1 MMMKHHIGETARQGV
16 LKELTIRVQKQVFD
30 VITPW
35 QVSKPGSLCLLADSF
50 CRNHQSLVDSDVG
63 AMIEQIVSYFDPSQ
77 LAASSHLD
85 DQQGALKSSSGATTS
100 IVLSPRV
107 VVSLIKTLLPPGP
120 PSPDSADLTYGERVS
135 TASSIAASST
145 LTLGST
151 GSGSAVPSSLAP
163 SISGTSMTSTTMLS
177 DVLVESRF
185 GHDPHDPTKFETTNA
200 CRQAGSSVPDISD
213 GLRGS
218 SIEACQSLCAILDSQ
233 RENPSNTISSNWA
246 LFGISEDNFHLS
258 LTPFI
263 GKELGQISSS
273 DFGRNPNSS
282 RGPNFERLGNAVADA
297 ISTTDVWAECF
308 VHEEFQ
314 KARDHDVLS
323 SLLHSAMAQCES
335 RFDYS
340 GAHLWWQN
348 IQFLNELCW
357 PGEPENALDNLI
369 NGIVERKTTTIQRYT
384 SGIELLGHKLHY
396 FEMLAANQKQQL
408 RALRNSSRALRDKLW
423 YTSDVKNS
431 AIYEETLNVTH
442 ALRAMADAKRTSTAQ
457 SATSSWAK
465 QRLRTTSMHDR
476 ASAAP
481 ILEALASPREYG
493 GHSKLA
499 DNQVEITTRWMTR
512 SSVENF
518 CKGEELVHRFCYE
531 IQRCVNKLAGADV
544 VDSPVLWSSDLF
556 RFEKALFNA
565 RHSNFATIHEGGQNW
580 DSRLKPSNFANNT
593 ATPTPSLTPS
603 VPRNPADK
611 PPKSIAGFWQSAKPT
626 SHMME
631 TIPYFKQA
639 QNNTVKSP
647 VQTTFISSQIPH
659 RLMTQPGP
667 VAPHRDS
674 QSGIAKPAT
683 SKSHKDFTSHIKR
696 TVTALLLSDLGHI
709 LWNGGTETDNWISA
723 NSIPPDEHESQS
735 LPQEVSLEISHSLS
749 MGSNSALSDALSDST
764 ITVHGKSAADDSPSA
779 AHPNGSQHAEPSA
792 QKSEE
797 KPQGC
802 FPFLKSFERILSR
815 FSSSLDPFGKLES
828 LAELCSLVNI
838 QIDNSS
844 RSQNLRHSAGSSEV
858 HSTNAHSSWGRNIPR
873 TQATSLEE
881 IMANCT
887 ERRAGTLRY
896 IVPKATSRENSGQ
909 IFKPP
914 DTDATVNALLNI
926 FRNDKLRPQTLYR
939 DLQFIAAFVPSEILD
954 QSATGK
960 AFWDVGLAALAYKED
975 CCEAMI
981 RRANQIT
988 NYHVSANKDT
998 SSFMNAYSP
1007 NLVNTSLG
1015 DAAQL
1020 WVTIAKEGSPV
1031 ACRELGLFYLTH
1043 PELLPRVTHPF
1054 SKSKDVFRSVTS
1066 SDRTSIDTGGLD
1078 PLTFAVVFHWMELA
1092 ANGGDKDARDFIR
1105 GNGEL
1110 STARS

>member
-1 MMMKHHIGETARQGV
+1 MMKHHIGETARQGV
-16 LKELTIRVQKQVFD
+16 LKELTVRVQKQVFD

-35 QVSKPGSLCLLADSF
+35 QVSKPKSLCLLANLF
-50 CRNHQSLVDSDVG
+50 RRNHHSLVDSDVG
-63 AMIEQIVSYFDPSQ
+63 ATIERIVSYFDPSQ
-77 LAASSHLD
+77 LAASSRPD
-85 DQQGALKSSSGATTS
+85 GPQGALKGSSATTS
-100 IVLSPRV
+100 SIALSPRI
-107 VVSLIKTLLPPGP
+107 VVSLIKALLPPGP
-120 PSPDSADLTYGERVS
+120 PSPDSADITFGESTS

-145 LTLGST
+145 LTSGST
-151 GSGSAVPSSLAP
+151 DFGSAVPSSLAP
-163 SISGTSMTSTTMLS
+163 SISGTSMTSNTMLS
-177 DVLVESRF
+177 DVPVEPRF
-185 GHDPHDPTKFETTNA
+185 GYDPTNFETNQA
-200 CRQAGSSVPDISD
+200 CREAGPSVDDVSD

-218 SIEACQSLCAILDSQ
+218 SIEVCQSLCAILDSQ
-233 RENPSNTISSNWA
+233 RESLSNTTSNNWA
-246 LFGISEDNFHLS
+246 LFGISEDNSHLS
-258 LTPFI
+258 LTPFTNR
-263 GKELGQISSS
+263 ELGLENSS
-273 DFGRNPNSS
+273 DS
-282 RGPNFERLGNAVADA
+282 GPNLDTSSDLNLERLGDAVVDA
-297 ISTTDVWAECF
+297 VSTTEFRADF
-308 VHEEFQ
+308 VALEEIP
-314 KARDHDVLS
+314 RTRNYDVLS
-323 SLLHSAMAQCES
+323 SLLHTAMADCES

-340 GAHLWWQN
+340 GAHHWWQN
-348 IQFLNELCW
+348 IQSLNELCW
-357 PGEPENALDNLI
+357 PGDPENALDNLI
-369 NGIVERKTTTIQRYT
+369 NGLVERKAAAIQRYA

-396 FEMLAANQKQQL
+396 LELLAANQKQQL
-408 RALRNSSRALRDKLW
+408 RALRNSRRALRDKLW
-423 YTSDVKNS
+423 YTSDVKHS

-465 QRLRTTSMHDR
+465 QRLRTSSLHDR
-476 ASAAP
+476 SSVVSV
-481 ILEALASPREYG
+481 LEALASSKEYG
-493 GHSKLA
+493 GHTKMA
-499 DNQVEITTRWMTR
+499 DNQVEITTRWMTK

-531 IQRCVNKLAGADV
+531 IQRCVNKLTGMDV

-556 RFEKALFNA
+556 KSERAVFNA
-565 RHSNFATIHEGGQNW
+565 RHSNSSTTHEAVQNW
-580 DSRLKPSNFANNT
+580 DSRPKIPNIANNT
-593 ATPTPSLTPS
+593 ATPTPSTMPFVS
-603 VPRNPADK
+603 RNPADR
-611 PPKSIAGFWQSAKPT
+611 PPKSITGFWQSAKPT

-639 QNNTVKSP
+639 QNNTVKGP
-647 VQTTFISSQIPH
+647 LQTTFMSSQIPH
-659 RLMTQPGP
+659 RLMTQQSP

-674 QSGIAKPAT
+674 QSAVAKPAT
-683 SKSHKDFTSHIKR
+683 SKAHRDFTSHIKR
-696 TVTALLLSDLGHI
+696 TVTALLLSDFGHI
-709 LWNGGTETDNWISA
+709 LWNGGSETDNWINA
-723 NSIPPDEHESQS
+723 NSTLPDEPESQS
-735 LPQEVSLEISHSLS
+735 LPQDVTQEISQSLS

-764 ITVHGKSAADDSPSA
+764 ITVHGKPVAEDSSSATHA
-779 AHPNGSQHAEPSA
+779 NGSHR
-792 QKSEE
+792 KSEE
-797 KPQGC
+797 KPQGGH
-802 FPFLKSFERILSR
+802 FPFQMSFESIFSK

-838 QIDNSS
+838 QIEDSS
-844 RSQNLRHSAGSSEV
+844 RSQNLRHPAGSSGEV
-858 HSTNAHSSWGRNIPR
+858 HSTNAHSSLGRNIPR

-896 IVPKATSRENSGQ
+896 IVPKAASRASPEQ
-909 IFKPP
+909 MFKPP
-914 DTDATVNALLNI
+914 DTDATVNALLDI
-926 FRNDKLRPQTLYR
+926 FRNDKLRPRTLYR

-1007 NLVNTSLG
+1007 DLVNTSLG

-1043 PELLPRVTHPF
+1043 PELLPRVTLPF
-1054 SKSKDVFRSVTS
+1054 SKSKDIFRSVTS

>member
-1 MMMKHHIGETARQGV
+1 
-16 LKELTIRVQKQVFD
+16 
-30 VITPW
+30 
-35 QVSKPGSLCLLADSF
+35 
-50 CRNHQSLVDSDVG
+50 
-63 AMIEQIVSYFDPSQ
+63 MIEKVVSYFDPSQ
-77 LAASSHLD
+77 PAAPSYPNVRQD
-85 DQQGALKSSSGATTS
+85 ALKGSQAATTS
-100 IVLSPRV
+100 IVLSARV
-107 VVSLIKTLLPPGP
+107 VVSLIKALLPPGP
-120 PSPDSADLTYGERVS
+120 PSPDSTDLTYGES
-135 TASSIAASST
+135 TSTTSSIAASST
-145 LTLGST
+145 LTSGST
-151 GSGSAVPSSLAP
+151 GFGSAVPSSLAP

-200 CRQAGSSVPDISD
+200 CGEAGSSVHDVSD

-218 SIEACQSLCAILDSQ
+218 SIEVCQSLCAMLDSQ
-233 RENPSNTISSNWA
+233 REYSSNTISHTWA

-263 GKELGQISSS
+263 CKELGLGNQSH
-273 DFGRNPNSS
+273 G
-282 RGPNFERLGNAVADA
+282 GPNPDTLSDLNLERLGNAVADA
-297 ISTTDVWAECF
+297 ISITESWTDSS
-308 VHEEFQ
+308 VHGEIP
-314 KARDHDVLS
+314 KTRNYDILNC
-323 SLLHSAMAQCES
+323 LLHAAMTQCES

-348 IQFLNELCW
+348 IQLLNELWW
-357 PGEPENALDNLI
+357 PGDPENALDKLI
-369 NGIVERKTTTIQRYT
+369 NGIVERKAAAIQKYTT
-384 SGIELLGHKLHY
+384 GIELLGHKLHY
-396 FEMLAANQKQQL
+396 LEILAANQQQQL
-408 RALRNSSRALRDKLW
+408 RTLRNSRRALRDKLW

-431 AIYEETLNVTH
+431 AVYEETLNVTH

-457 SATSSWAK
+457 PATSSWAK
-465 QRLRTTSMHDR
+465 QRLRTSSLHDR
-476 ASAAP
+476 SSAAP
-481 ILEALASPREYG
+481 VLEALASPKEYG

-499 DNQVEITTRWMTR
+499 DNQIELITRWMTK

-531 IQRCVNKLAGADV
+531 IQRCVNKLIGVDV
-544 VDSPVLWSSDLF
+544 VDSPVLWSSDLYK
-556 RFEKALFNA
+556 FEKAVFNT
-565 RHSNFATIHEGGQNW
+565 RHSTFSTINEANQIW
-580 DSRLKPSNFANNT
+580 DNRLKNPNIANNA
-593 ATPTPSLTPS
+593 ATPTPSSMPFVS
-603 VPRNPADK
+603 RNLADK
-611 PPKSIAGFWQSAKPT
+611 PPKSISGFWQSAKPT

-631 TIPYFKQA
+631 SIPYFKQA
-639 QNNTVKSP
+639 HNNTVKSP
-647 VQTTFISSQIPH
+647 LQATFNPSQIPH
-659 RLMTQPGP
+659 RLMTQQSP
-667 VAPHRDS
+667 VAPHRES
-674 QSGIAKPAT
+674 QSGTVKTAT
-683 SKSHKDFTSHIKR
+683 SKAHRDFTSHIKR
-696 TVTALLLSDLGHI
+696 TVTALLLSDFGHV
-709 LWNGGTETDNWISA
+709 LCNGGTETDNWISA
-723 NSIPPDEHESQS
+723 NNIVSDEPENQA
-735 LPQEVSLEISHSLS
+735 LPQEVNLEISQSLRL
-749 MGSNSALSDALSDST
+749 GSNSALSDALSDST
-764 ITVHGKSAADDSPSA
+764 ITVHGKSVSEDSSPA
-779 AHPNGSQHAEPSA
+779 AHASGSQNAELSA
-792 QKSEE
+792 RRTEDKLQE
-797 KPQGC
+797 GH
-802 FPFLKSFERILSR
+802 FPFLKSFERIFSK

-838 QIDNSS
+838 QIENSN
-844 RSQNLRHSAGSSEV
+844 RSQNLRHPVGSSAEV
-858 HSTNAHSSWGRNIPR
+858 HSTIAHSSWGRNIPR

-887 ERRAGTLRY
+887 ERSAGTLRY
-896 IVPKATSRENSGQ
+896 IFPKAASRENPEQ
-909 IFKPP
+909 MFKPP

-926 FRNDKLRPQTLYR
+926 FRNDRLRPRTLYR

-954 QSATGK
+954 QSAAGK

-1007 NLVNTSLG
+1007 DLVNTNLG

-1043 PELLPRVTHPF
+1043 PELLSRVTLPF

>member
-1 MMMKHHIGETARQGV
+1 MMMKHHIGETARQGL
-16 LKELTIRVQKQVFD
+16 LKELTVRIQKQVFE
-30 VITPW
+30 VVTPW
-35 QVSKPGSLCLLADSF
+35 QVSKPKSLCLLANSF
-50 CRNHQSLVDSDVG
+50 CRNHHSLVDPDVA
-63 AMIEQIVSYFDPSQ
+63 AMIERIISYFDPSQ
-77 LAASSHLD
+77 LATPSYQD
-85 DQQGALKSSSGATTS
+85 GRQVALKGSSAATTS

-107 VVSLIKTLLPPGP
+107 VVSLIKALLPAGP
-120 PSPDSADLTYGERVS
+120 PSPDSADITYGESTS

-145 LTLGST
+145 LTSGST
-151 GSGSAVPSSLAP
+151 DLGSAVPSSLAP

-177 DVLVESRF
+177 DVLVEPRF
-185 GHDPHDPTKFETTNA
+185 GHEPTKFETNNA
-200 CRQAGSSVPDISD
+200 CRENVSSVDDISG
-213 GLRGS
+213 GLPGS
-218 SIEACQSLCAILDSQ
+218 SIEVCQSLCAVLDGQ
-233 RENPSNTISSNWA
+233 REYLSNTTSNNWA
-246 LFGISEDNFHLS
+246 LCGVSEDNTQLS
-258 LTPFI
+258 LTPLTN
-263 GKELGQISSS
+263 KELGLGDSS
-273 DFGRNPNSS
+273 DGLPNSGTS
-282 RGPNFERLGNAVADA
+282 AELKFEGLGNAVVDA
-297 ISTTDVWAECF
+297 ISTAEFWTDSVAY
-308 VHEEFQ
+308 EEIEKDGNF
-314 KARDHDVLS
+314 DVLS

-348 IQFLNELCW
+348 VQSLNDLCW
-357 PGEPENALDNLI
+357 PGDSENTLDNLI
-369 NGIVERKTTTIQRYT
+369 NGLVERKAAAIQRYA

-396 FEMLAANQKQQL
+396 LEMLAGNQKQQL
-408 RALRNSSRALRDKLW
+408 RALRNSRRALRDKLW
-423 YTSDVKNS
+423 YTSHVKHS

-442 ALRAMADAKRTSTAQ
+442 ALRAMADAKRTSAAQ

-465 QRLRTTSMHDR
+465 QRLRTSSSHDR
-476 ASAAP
+476 SSAAP

-499 DNQVEITTRWMTR
+499 DNQVEITTRWMTK

-531 IQRCVNKLAGADV
+531 IQRCANKLTGADV
-544 VDSPVLWSSDLF
+544 VDSPVLWSSDLYK
-556 RFEKALFNA
+556 FERAVFNT
-565 RHSNFATIHEGGQNW
+565 RHSASSTIHDAG
-580 DSRLKPSNFANNT
+580 PNNT
-593 ATPTPSLTPS
+593 ATPTPLSLPFVS
-603 VPRNPADK
+603 RNPAEK
-611 PPKSIAGFWQSAKPT
+611 PPKSITGFWQSAKPT

-647 VQTTFISSQIPH
+647 VQATYISSQVPH
-659 RLMTQPGP
+659 RLMTQQSP
-667 VAPHRDS
+667 VTLQRVN
-674 QSGIAKPAT
+674 QSGTVKTAT
-683 SKSHKDFTSHIKR
+683 SKAHKDFTSHIKR
-696 TVTALLLSDLGHI
+696 TVTALLLSDFGHI

-723 NSIPPDEHESQS
+723 NNVLSDEPESQS
-735 LPQEVSLEISHSLS
+735 LPQDVTLEISHSLS

-764 ITVHGKSAADDSPSA
+764 ITVHGKSVAEDSSSA
-779 AHPNGSQHAEPSA
+779 AHATGSPDAETLVK
-792 QKSEE
+792 KSEE
-797 KPQGC
+797 KPQGGH
-802 FPFLKSFERILSR
+802 FPFVKSFERIFST
-815 FSSSLDPFGKLES
+815 FSSSLDPFRKLES

-838 QIDNSS
+838 QIEDSS
-844 RSQNLRHSAGSSEV
+844 RSQNRRHPAGSGGEV
-858 HSTNAHSSWGRNIPR
+858 HSTNAHSSWGKNIPR

-896 IVPKATSRENSGQ
+896 IIPKAASRESPEQ
-909 IFKPP
+909 MFKPP
-914 DTDATVNALLNI
+914 DTDATVNALLDI
-926 FRNDKLRPQTLYR
+926 FRNDKLRPRTLYR
-939 DLQFIAAFVPSEILD
+939 DLQFIAAFVPSEVLD

-998 SSFMNAYSP
+998 SSFLNAYSP
-1007 NLVNTSLG
+1007 DLVNTSLG

-1043 PELLPRVTHPF
+1043 PELLPRVTLPF
-1054 SKSKDVFRSVTS
+1054 SKSRDVFRSVTS